1 MFAAFSYMLENGG
14 LARWENYP
22 YKMRKGRYNGQL
34 ARQQAA
40 QIDSF
45 HIENYVIEN
54 RLRALIDKQPVVAQV
69 LANRSFADYDG
80 GFFAGYPA
88 ETTNHEVLITGY
100 GTDPEHRDYW
110 MIKNS

>member
-14 LARWENYP
+14 LARWEIYP
-22 YKMRKGRYNGQL
+22 YKMRKDRCNGQL

-88 ETTNHEVLITGY
+88 ETTNHEVLITRY